1 MARRSL
7 CSAMFVFW
15 ILQGALQDAMAARHV
30 QQEASSDIQASRSR
44 QPGSD
49 HSDVL
54 YVCAAGRAIRA
65 ASVPGHAL
73 LLKNH
78 AIVLKDFQV
87 KA

>member
-1 MARRSL
+1 MFSHFCILDLARCAARRD
-7 CSAMFVFW
+7 
-15 ILQGALQDAMAARHV
+15 GAARHV
-30 QQEASSDIQASRSR
+30 QQEASSDMQASRSR